1 MNFEI
6 STTHNN
12 FVTGS
17 FGAIPAVNFES
28 DEVSFSQT
36 FPEDY
41 ETYGQTVLAEISRIR
56 NVSREEAREFVDFST
71 FDEIVECLRNG
82 LSAMGEME
90 PGILAMTFCHISTN

>member
-6 STTHNN
+6 STTQNN
-12 FVTGS
+12 FGTGS

-36 FPEDY
+36 FLEDY
-41 ETYGQTVLAEISRIR
+41 ETYGQTVLTEISRIR
-56 NVSREEAREFVDFST
+56 NVSHQEARAFVDLST
-71 FDEIVECLRNG
+71 FDEIVECMRYG